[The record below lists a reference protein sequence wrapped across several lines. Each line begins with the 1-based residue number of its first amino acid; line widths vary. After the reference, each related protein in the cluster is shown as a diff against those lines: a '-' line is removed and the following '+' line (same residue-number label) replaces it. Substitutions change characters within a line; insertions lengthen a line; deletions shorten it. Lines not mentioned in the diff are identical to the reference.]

1 MDLWPEMGGACVGVA
16 VCSLNARHSFQPP
29 SSSSSSRSYVDLAS
43 PRWGTALQTTL
54 NSPKPFHQAYRC
66 SETLDVHH
74 RRLEDRKRPAISRG
88 HCRHGHGFA
97 RQAHKANLNKANG
110 KASNSAEDKAAGAKR
125 VPQVRRQTCRHCT
138 APACCCG
145 SPAARTQT
153 LKVTPTAGV
162 MWLRVKGGG
171 VLEQE
176 WGSWRR
182 PLADLCTAMATAL
195 LRSLHP
201 RQAPA
206 NRRQGPTKR
215 LSLSISCRRFIANC
229 GKESA
234 SRRPRN
240 ASRRSTTR
248 QGLKTRAAHKWG
260 HVN

>member
-1 MDLWPEMGGACVGVA
+1 MGGACVGVA
-16 VCSLNARHSFQPP
+16 VCSLNARHSFQSPP

-171 VLEQE
+171 CWSRSGAAGGDRWQTYAQRWQPPSCGRFTPARHLPT
-176 WGSWRR
+176 GAR
-182 PLADLCTAMATAL
+182 DLPSDC
-195 LRSLHP
+195 H
-201 RQAPA
+201 
-206 NRRQGPTKR
+206 
-215 LSLSISCRRFIANC
+215 
-229 GKESA
+229 
-234 SRRPRN
+234 
-240 ASRRSTTR
+240 
-248 QGLKTRAAHKWG
+248 
-260 HVN
+260 